1 MLDAPP
7 GMLGLQTALSLALT
21 ELSLPV
27 ERVFELLSVGPA
39 RIAQIGDVHG
49 LLAVGRA
56 ANICVVDPTAT
67 WTVDAGAL
75 ASKARNT
82 PYAGR
87 TLNGVVRHTLC
98 NGIVTVSA
106 GVATR

>member
-39 RIAQIGDVHG
+39 RIAQIDDVHG

-56 ANICVVDPTAT
+56 ANICVVDPAAT

-87 TLNGVVRHTLC
+87 ALNGVVRHTLC
-98 NGIVTVSA
+98 NGIVTVSGGA
-106 GVATR
+106 ATR